1 MLPVLIDDN
10 SLETIL
16 VLIKQLQ
23 SSLLE
28 LKQMRVYVVQG
39 VEQQMLESAIQDNE
53 TRLAEIRR
61 KVIQ

>member
-1 MLPVLIDDN
+1 MLTDDN

-16 VLIKQLQ
+16 GLIRQLQ
-23 SSLLE
+23 AGLLG
-28 LKQMRVYVVQG
+28 LKQMRAYAMQG
-39 VEQQMLESAIQDNE
+39 VEQELLESVIVDNE

>member
-1 MLPVLIDDN
+1 MIDEY

-16 VLIKQLQ
+16 VLISQLEAA
-23 SSLLE
+23 LLG
-28 LKQMRVYVVQG
+28 LKQMRAYVAQG
-39 VEQQMLESAIQDNE
+39 VEEEMLESVIVHNE

>member
-1 MLPVLIDDN
+1 MLTDDN

-23 SSLLE
+23 AAILE
-28 LKQMRVYVVQG
+28 LKQMRAYVVQG
-39 VEQQMLESAIQDNE
+39 VEQKLLESVIVDNE
-53 TRLAEIRR
+53 TRLAEIQR

>member
-1 MLPVLIDDN
+1 MTDDN

-23 SSLLE
+23 AALLE
-28 LKQMRVYVVQG
+28 LKQMRAYVVPG
-39 VEQQMLESAIQDNE
+39 IEQEMLESAIMDNE
-53 TRLAEIRR
+53 TRLAEIKR

>member
-1 MLPVLIDDN
+1 MLTDDN

-23 SSLLE
+23 AALLE
-28 LKQMRVYVVQG
+28 LKQMRAYVVQG
-39 VEQQMLESAIQDNE
+39 VEQKMLESVIVDNE

>member
-1 MLPVLIDDN
+1 VLTDDN

-23 SSLLE
+23 AALLE
-28 LKQMRVYVVQG
+28 LKQMRAYVMQG
-39 VEQQMLESAIQDNE
+39 VEQHMLESAIQDNE

>member
-1 MLPVLIDDN
+1 MTDDN

-23 SSLLE
+23 AALLE
-28 LKQMRVYVVQG
+28 LKQMRAYVVQG
-39 VEQQMLESAIQDNE
+39 VEQEMLESAIEINE

>member
-1 MLPVLIDDN
+1 MLIDEY

-16 VLIKQLQ
+16 VLISQLEAA
-23 SSLLE
+23 LLG
-28 LKQMRVYVVQG
+28 LKQMRAYVAQG
-39 VEQQMLESAIQDNE
+39 VEEEMLESVIVHNE

>member
-1 MLPVLIDDN
+1 MLTDDN

-16 VLIKQLQ
+16 GLIRQLQ
-23 SSLLE
+23 AALVE
-28 LKQMRVYVVQG
+28 LKQMRAYVVQG
-39 VEQQMLESAIQDNE
+39 VEQEMLESVIMDNE